1 MPLWEKE
8 NYNRDTSYGEIQGMK
23 WGLRVE
29 EWRERETERKGEIER
44 GSKNDV
50 QLMHKLK

>member
-1 MPLWEKE
+1 MRLK
-8 NYNRDTSYGEIQGMK
+8 GGGM
-23 WGLRVE
+23 E
-29 EWRERETERKGEIER
+29 RERETERKGEIER